1 MRVNQF
7 RDFPGTSKRAVYPD
21 VSFGNFV
28 ARIVA
33 GGSSHVIKHGI
44 DPTFP
49 ATIPISDFWLTGTKP
64 IFSWS
69 IGHSP
74 SGHPGAVLKVESSY
88 DGSGVW
94 EYQNYFIGPEAPSYM
109 EGLYIPGFAVRFTL
123 INSSASVSMTVSGT
137 IRQQGCE

>member
-1 MRVNQF
+1 MRINQF

-33 GGSSHVIKHGI
+33 GGASHIIKHGI
-44 DPTFP
+44 DPTVG
-49 ATIPISDFWLTGTKP
+49 ATLPITDLWLTGTKP

-74 SGHPGAVLKVESSY
+74 DVHPGAVLKVESSY
-88 DGSGVW
+88 DGSGLW
-94 EYQNYFIGPEAPSYM
+94 PFNDYFIGPGAVTYM
-109 EGLYIPGFAVRFTL
+109 EGLYIPGFAARFTI

-137 IRQQGCE
+137 IRQQGMD